1 MAILTV
7 YYRHKTNG
15 TWRYSALGV
24 GRRSEAAKH
33 GPYFIRVRNGAGKY
47 QWVKHQSEA
56 AAKEAAKL
64 APVAQKAQ
72 ELGLTIDE
80 TTNTANVSR
89 TWIKT
94 AIEPKY
100 DGSTSVRCFR
110 PSVGTRSTTP
120 RLIVYAGVHLIEKRG
135 EHRRLDDLPWRACFA
150 GFSGVYRASS
160 KARHT
165 PPVFPGPTKRE
176 CSWLA
181 ERTGF
186 ELMVYF
192 RRTNLQF
199 LAKNSRFF

>member
-33 GPYFIRVRNGAGKY
+33 GPYFIRLRNSAGKY

-80 TTNTANVSR
+80 TTNTANINR
-89 TWIKT
+89 TSIKT
-94 AIEPKY
+94 AIESYLRERRFGRPRSIKAY
-100 DGSTSVRCFR
+100 ENVFDQLLANLPQGVRFVDQLAT
-110 PSVGTRSTTP
+110 PAKLNEYVEFLRS
-120 RLIVYAGVHLIEKRG
+120 LG
-135 EHRRLDDLPWRACFA
+135 
-150 GFSGVYRASS
+150 
-160 KARHT
+160 
-165 PPVFPGPTKRE
+165 
-176 CSWLA
+176 
-181 ERTGF
+181 
-186 ELMVYF
+186 
-192 RRTNLQF
+192 
-199 LAKNSRFF
+199 